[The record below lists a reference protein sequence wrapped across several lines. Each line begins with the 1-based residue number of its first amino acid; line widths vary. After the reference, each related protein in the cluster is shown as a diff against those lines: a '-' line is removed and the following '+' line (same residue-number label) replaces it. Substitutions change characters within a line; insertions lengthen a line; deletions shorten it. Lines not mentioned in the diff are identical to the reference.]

1 MGLRPET
8 KLWWSQS
15 KRDFRIA
22 ERNHANRDYEVSVFY
37 CEQAAQKALK
47 ALLLHRTSEMPPK
60 IHNLVELG
68 RLVGVGGRPMRD
80 FLAELTPHYMIT
92 RYPDAAGAVTSE
104 LYSGRLSLRFLRG
117 TKKVMEW
124 CRSRLR

>member
-1 MGLRPET
+1 MALRPET
-8 KLWWSQS
+8 RLWWSQA

-47 ALLLHRTSEMPPK
+47 ALLLHRTSQMPPK

-68 RLVGVGGRPMRD
+68 RLAGVDRLMRD

-104 LYSGRLSLRFLRG
+104 LYNGRLSLRFLRG
-117 TKKVMEW
+117 TRKVMAW
-124 CRSRLR
+124 CRNRLR

>member
-1 MGLRPET
+1 MVLSPEA
-8 KLWWSQS
+8 KLWWAQA

-22 ERNHANRDYEVSVFY
+22 ERNHANHDYEVSVFY

-47 ALLLHRTSEMPPK
+47 GLLLHRTSQMPPK

-68 RLVGVGGRPMRD
+68 RLIGVSRPMRD

-92 RYPDAAGAVTSE
+92 RYPDAAGAVTSD
-104 LYSGRLSLRFLRG
+104 LYNGRLSLRFLRG